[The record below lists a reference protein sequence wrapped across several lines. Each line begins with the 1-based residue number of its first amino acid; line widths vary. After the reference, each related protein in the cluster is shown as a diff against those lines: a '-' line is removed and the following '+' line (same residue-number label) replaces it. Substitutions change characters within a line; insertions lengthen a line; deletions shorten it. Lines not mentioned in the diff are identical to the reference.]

1 MAAEPY
7 KFTLSKEGDFDG
19 LTPMT
24 FERSSFA
31 VEGKRIFSRSIDG
44 PAGLVG
50 SDFFGLLSGASPK
63 VVGISGST
71 WNPTSV
77 ARVLT
82 SSAGEPFRQEVQ
94 LTPEMTHVVLFPGD
108 KLAVLTNGEGRPVIH
123 IVVNDLSE
131 SEHLAMA
138 LTRDLGPHATRFRLI
153 KDDNS
158 GFAPGINGPD
168 QSPPFVWDPAT
179 NIMVARIQT
188 SGRIPAR
195 HFCMYP
201 KHQGCVASVRVAG
214 GNDPGASEIYLIEGQ
229 RSGAALFQG
238 DLPDMQWSK
247 VLYLSHDDKIGFGTQ
262 TPGGGVPEV
271 VIDIELVR
279 VAPGDCLRGRYDR
292 NL

>member
-1 MAAEPY
+1 MSAEPY
-7 KFTLSKEGDFDG
+7 KITLSKEGDFDG
-19 LTPMT
+19 LTPMA
-24 FERSSFA
+24 FERSSFT
-31 VEGKRIFSRSIDG
+31 VEGQRIFSRSIEG

-50 SDFFGLLSGASPK
+50 ADFFGLLAGDSAK

-82 SSAGEPFRQEVQ
+82 SSSGEPFRQEVQ

-108 KLAVLTNGEGRPVIH
+108 KLAIVTHGEGRPVVH

-131 SEHLAMA
+131 SEHVTMAMN
-138 LTRDLGPHATRFRLI
+138 RDLGPHATRFRLI
-153 KDDNS
+153 KDDNT
-158 GFAPGINGPD
+158 GFDPGINGSD
-168 QSPPFVWDPAT
+168 QAPPFVWDPGS

-195 HFCMYP
+195 HFCTYP
-201 KHQGCVASVRVAG
+201 KHQGCLASVRVAG
-214 GNDPGASEIYLIEGQ
+214 GNSPGASEIYLIEAQ
-229 RSGAALFQG
+229 RNGAALHQG
-238 DLPDMQWSK
+238 NLPDMQWSK

-262 TPGGGVPEV
+262 TPAGGVPEV

-279 VAPGDCLRGRYDR
+279 VEPGDRLRGRYDR
-292 NL
+292 DL